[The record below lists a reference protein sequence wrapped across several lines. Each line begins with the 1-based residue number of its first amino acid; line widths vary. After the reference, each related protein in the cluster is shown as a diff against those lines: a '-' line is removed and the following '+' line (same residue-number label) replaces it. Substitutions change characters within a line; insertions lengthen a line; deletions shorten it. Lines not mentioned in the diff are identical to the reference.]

1 MQRII
6 LDSALYPK
14 VGNKQEYAYVYML
27 KLPTCMDGNN
37 PTYKLPLDRSCLNQ
51 DQKRVLAIVI
61 THYRKRER
69 ACTKYLYEAL
79 SPPRLRTA
87 PKVDKKIIY
96 THLR

>member
-37 PTYKLPLDRSCLNQ
+37 PTYK
-51 DQKRVLAIVI
+51 
-61 THYRKRER
+61 
-69 ACTKYLYEAL
+69 
-79 SPPRLRTA
+79 
-87 PKVDKKIIY
+87 IIQEY
-96 THLR
+96 DI